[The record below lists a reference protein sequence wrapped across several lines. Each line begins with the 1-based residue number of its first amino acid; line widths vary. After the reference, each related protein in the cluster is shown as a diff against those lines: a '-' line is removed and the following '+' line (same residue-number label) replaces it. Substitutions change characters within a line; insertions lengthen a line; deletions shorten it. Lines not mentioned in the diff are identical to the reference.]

1 MELRSQLH
9 ALATLTPLKE
19 HVVPSRRLDGPQK
32 QSEHSENISLF
43 LAESGR

>member
-9 ALATLTPLKE
+9 ALATLTPVKE

-32 QSEHSENISLF
+32 QSQRFEKITLF